1 MGIAHHNQR
10 QLKAIVHSYFRMD
23 RTQEGAR
30 RHDSLEI
37 IEQLRPGKL
46 AAVDLAVPI
55 IFLLVNVVV
64 FREIGDCLRGSALF
78 LQIGNFSLQLLDP
91 LAGL

>member
-1 MGIAHHNQR
+1 MGIAHYHQR
-10 QLKAIVHSYFRMD
+10 QLKAIIQSYFRMD
-23 RTQEGAR
+23 RTQEGPR
-30 RHDSLEI
+30 GHDSLEI

-64 FREIGDCLRGSALF
+64 LRKVGDCLRGGALF
-78 LQIGNFSLQLLDP
+78 LQVGNFSLQLPDS